1 MTEFTRIIIDP
12 RHRSARYALTS
23 LERLHAI
30 VARSV
35 SEEDYENSTP
45 PSEQSPSI
53 SVGNNRALWRID
65 HDRSG
70 QSVKLYIVSETHPR
84 DDILLSEL
92 GVEVQDCSS
101 CGYESFLSRLDCG
114 QEWGFRLKA
123 NPTKSLPSGVAGQRG
138 KRCGISNKDEQLEW
152 LWKQGRAHGFHMPIN
167 RLEVPEVV
175 IRESGSVN
183 FSRRQSTVTLMSTV
197 YEGVL
202 AVDDPTLLREALVSG
217 IGRAKGYGF
226 GLMTLLPL
234 IGRNYSRS
242 KP

>member
-12 RHRSARYALTS
+12 RHRSARHALTS

-35 SEEDYENSTP
+35 SQEENDDLRQYSNHSLPTT
-45 PSEQSPSI
+45 
-53 SVGNNRALWRID
+53 GDNRALWRID
-65 HDRSG
+65 YDRSG
-70 QSVKLYIVSETHPR
+70 QSAKLYIVSESQPR
-84 DDILLSEL
+84 ADILLSEL
-92 GVEVQDCSS
+92 GVEERDCS
-101 CGYESFLSRLDCG
+101 CAEYEPFLCRLDRG

-123 NPTKSLPSGVAGQRG
+123 NPTKSLPSGVSGQRG
-138 KRCGISNKDEQLEW
+138 KRSGISNKDEQLEW
-152 LWKQGRAHGFHMPIN
+152 LWSQGRKHGFHMPIN

-175 IRESGSVN
+175 IRESGSVS
-183 FSRRQSTVTLMSTV
+183 FSRQRSTVTLMSTV
-197 YEGVL
+197 YEGIL
-202 AVDDPTLLREALVSG
+202 AVDDSDLLRDALVSG

-242 KP
+242 ES